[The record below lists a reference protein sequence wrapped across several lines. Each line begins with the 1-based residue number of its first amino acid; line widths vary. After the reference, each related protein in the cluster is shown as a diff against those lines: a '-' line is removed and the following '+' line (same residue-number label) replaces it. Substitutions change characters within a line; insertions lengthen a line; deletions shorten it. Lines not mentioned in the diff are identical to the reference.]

1 MKTMYENDEISVAE
15 TSEMLQ
21 DATSAVRRIEKLDWQ
36 QIAKELN
43 EQGSAMLK
51 GVRAN
56 SRRVWSACRF
66 VPE

>member
-1 MKTMYENDEISVAE
+1 MKTLYENDEIFVAE

-43 EQGSAMLK
+43 EQGSANAQ
-51 GVRAN
+51 GRAN
-56 SRRVWSACRF
+56 SRGVWSACRF